1 MHLVTVPGNPIPD
14 GMVSGGLTTGDGV
27 RLRYGVLASDRALRG
42 TVCIFPGRADFIERY
57 FETIADLRRRR
68 FAAAVLDWRGQG
80 GSERSLSNPYRGHV
94 RGFRQYD
101 LDLAAFM
108 TGVVLPDCPPPY
120 YAIGHSTGANVLL
133 RALTAHTWFTRAVL
147 SAPLIGLGPSI
158 LPGWFIRFLTRSAV
172 MAGLSWAFVPGR
184 GRRPMVG
191 GDFPGNQLTSD
202 KERYLRDCRTLEAAP
217 QLGLGGPTFGW
228 LNAAIA
234 SMRELNRLSGDRALR
249 CPVLIVAAG
258 EDKIVSSEAARAFA
272 KRVPGV
278 AAVTIERARH
288 ELLMERAEV
297 REQFWAAFDAFIGL
311 EEDAAA
317 YASARSALAWS

>member
-1 MHLVTVPGNPIPD
+1 
-14 GMVSGGLTTGDGV
+14 
-27 RLRYGVLASDRALRG
+27 
-42 TVCIFPGRADFIERY
+42 
-57 FETIADLRRRR
+57 
-68 FAAAVLDWRGQG
+68 
-80 GSERSLSNPYRGHV
+80 
-94 RGFRQYD
+94 
-101 LDLAAFM
+101 
-108 TGVVLPDCPPPY
+108 
-120 YAIGHSTGANVLL
+120 
-133 RALTAHTWFTRAVL
+133 
-147 SAPLIGLGPSI
+147 
-158 LPGWFIRFLTRSAV
+158 
-172 MAGLSWAFVPGR
+172 
-184 GRRPMVG
+184 MVG